1 MYEELIA
8 ILHKSL
14 PENRSRGTLSN
25 SFYEAKIT
33 LLAKLDKDSK
43 KEKRKTERGK
53 KSISISEWNLSH
65 TSQGP
70 PGS

>member
-43 KEKRKTERGK
+43 KEKRKTER
-53 KSISISEWNLSH
+53 EL
-65 TSQGP
+65 
-70 PGS
+70 